1 MKRIIALLLVCCA
14 LFGLVACGNTD
25 EKPNTNPTE
34 STTEGTT
41 NDTTESTQPGE
52 MTDKNE
58 ENTTNSESNN
68 NSSEGS
74 NNNGQQN
81 TDTPTQTPVTPE
93 INNDSVPNIVPNIP
107 NVEVEKDKAIKGEA
121 QFTVI
126 PEGGTYKTADGKT
139 LVAGDAFPIA
149 PASGDTFFYNG
160 FKYVQGGFILN
171 NQFCA
176 RYKNMWFVYAN
187 KSGIEN
193 LDDSCTS
200 INGQTV
206 TLRTATDLD
215 FQ

>member
-1 MKRIIALLLVCCA
+1 MLCFIWVSCMWQHRRK
-14 LFGLVACGNTD
+14 T
-25 EKPNTNPTE
+25 KHQPNRKYDREHNKWHNRKY
-34 STTEGTT
+34 TTRR
-41 NDTTESTQPGE
+41 NDH
-52 MTDKNE
+52 KNE

-81 TDTPTQTPVTPE
+81 TETPTQTPVTPE

-139 LVAGDAFPIA
+139 LVAGDTFPIA

-206 TLRTATDLD
+206 TLRTAADLD